1 MMTVKISLHC
11 IAKDEI
17 MNLFQ
22 TSTTDKCSKPER
34 VNNMYMNGGQKNRR
48 KQSEDKIIKAV
59 KGKIIRYQESF

>member
-1 MMTVKISLHC
+1 MMTAKIRLHY
-11 IAKDEI
+11 IVKDEI

-22 TSTTDKCSKPER
+22 TSTTDRCSKPER

-59 KGKIIRYQESF
+59 KGTMIRYQESF

>member
-1 MMTVKISLHC
+1 MITAKISLHC

-34 VNNMYMNGGQKNRR
+34 VNNMYMNGGLKKIGENNQKT
-48 KQSEDKIIKAV
+48 K
-59 KGKIIRYQESF
+59 